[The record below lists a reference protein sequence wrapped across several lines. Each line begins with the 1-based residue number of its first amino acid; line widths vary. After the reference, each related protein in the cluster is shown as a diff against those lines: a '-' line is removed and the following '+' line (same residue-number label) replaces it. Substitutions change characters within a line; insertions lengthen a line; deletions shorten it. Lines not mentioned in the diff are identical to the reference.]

1 MIDRNAKSANSEK
14 EAAGIA
20 AAELVKDGM
29 VIGLGTGSTT
39 AHTIAEI
46 GRQVASGLD
55 VKAVV
60 TSYQSEMLAIEAG
73 IPLTSLSEHPT
84 LDIAIDGVDQINE
97 DFIAIKGGGAAQTR
111 EKVVSH
117 CAKRF
122 VIVADE
128 SKLTV
133 DLDHFVPVEVL
144 PYAREYVK
152 TQLLAL
158 GATPVIR
165 MASKKDGPVVTDNG
179 NFVIDAAFG
188 KMEDPVG
195 IGGFISG
202 CVGVVEHGIFNN
214 VDEVYVG
221 RKNGSVEIL
230 NK

>member
-1 MIDRNAKSANSEK
+1 MTDRNSKSASSEK

-39 AHTIAEI
+39 AYTIAEI
-46 GRQVASGLD
+46 GRRVADGLD
-55 VKAVV
+55 IKAVV

-73 IPLTSLSEHPT
+73 IPLTSLSQHPI
-84 LDIAIDGVDQINE
+84 LDIAIDGVDQINK

-111 EKVVSH
+111 EKVVAHS
-117 CAKRF
+117 AKRF
-122 VIVADE
+122 IIVADG
-128 SKLTV
+128 SKLS
-133 DLDHFVPVEVL
+133 DELDHFVPVEVL
-144 PYAREYVK
+144 PYARELVK
-152 TQLLAL
+152 EQLSAL

-188 KMEDPVG
+188 KMEDPVE
-195 IGGFISG
+195 IGALISG

-214 VDEVYVG
+214 IDEVYVG
-221 RKNGSVEIL
+221 HKDGSVEIL
-230 NK
+230 K